1 MKKTILALGILVSVV
16 VACSPKATK
25 TAPPPPPPPP
35 PSAPVTTAITGSV
48 EAGGLII
55 ASAKCTKCH
64 HDETNH
70 VPKHTFEEQDK
81 LMQSMAKKAK
91 LSEQE
96 TADLMAYVK
105 AKAKQ

>member
-1 MKKTILALGILVSVV
+1 MKKTILALAILASVV
-16 VACSPKATK
+16 VACTPKASK
-25 TAPPPPPPPP
+25 TPPPPPPP
-35 PSAPVTTAITGSV
+35 APEVAATVTGSV
-48 EAGGLII
+48 EAGGVII

-64 HDETNH
+64 GNETGH
-70 VPKHTFEEQDK
+70 VPKHTFAEQEK

-105 AKAKQ
+105 AKAKL

>member
-1 MKKTILALGILVSVV
+1 MKKTIIAMAVLASVI
-16 VACSPKATK
+16 VACTPKASK
-25 TAPPPPPPPP
+25 TPTPPATPPVAEAP
-35 PSAPVTTAITGSV
+35 AAVTGSAD
-48 EAGGLII
+48 AGGVII

-64 HDETNH
+64 GNETDH
-70 VPKHTFEEQDK
+70 VPRHTFAEQEK
-81 LMQSMAKKAK
+81 LMQAMAKKAR

>member
-25 TAPPPPPPPP
+25 TAPPPPPPPT
-35 PSAPVTTAITGSV
+35 PVAAAITGSV

-64 HDETNH
+64 HDETSH

>member
-1 MKKTILALGILVSVV
+1 MKKTILAMAILASVV
-16 VACSPKATK
+16 VACTPKASK
-25 TAPPPPPPPP
+25 TPTAAPPSP
-35 PSAPVTTAITGSV
+35 APEVAATVTGSA
-48 EAGGLII
+48 EAGGVII

-64 HDETNH
+64 GNETGH
-70 VPKHTFEEQDK
+70 VPKHTFAEQEK

-105 AKAKQ
+105 AKAKS

>member
-1 MKKTILALGILVSVV
+1 MKKTFLAIAILASVV
-16 VACSPKATK
+16 VACTPKASK
-25 TAPPPPPPPP
+25 TPVPPPTPPTPEV
-35 PSAPVTTAITGSV
+35 AAAVTGSV
-48 EAGGLII
+48 EAGGVII

-64 HDETNH
+64 GDETGH
-70 VPKHTFEEQDK
+70 VPKHTFAEQDK
-81 LMQSMAKKAK
+81 LMLGMAKKAK

>member
-1 MKKTILALGILVSVV
+1 MKKTIVAIAILASVI
-16 VACSPKATK
+16 VACTPKASK
-25 TAPPPPPPPP
+25 TPTPATPAPEV
-35 PSAPVTTAITGSV
+35 AAAVTGSI
-48 EAGGLII
+48 EAGGIII

-64 HDETNH
+64 GDETGH
-70 VPKHTFEEQDK
+70 VPKHTFAEQDK

>member
-1 MKKTILALGILVSVV
+1 MKKTILAIAILGSVV
-16 VACSPKATK
+16 VACTPKASK
-25 TAPPPPPPPP
+25 TQAPPPVPETP
-35 PSAPVTTAITGSV
+35 AVVTGSV
-48 EAGGLII
+48 EAGGIII

-64 HDETNH
+64 GNKTEH
-70 VPKHTFEEQDK
+70 VPKHTFAEQEK
-81 LMQSMAKKAK
+81 LMQGMAKKAK

>member
-1 MKKTILALGILVSVV
+1 MKKTILAIAILASVV
-16 VACSPKATK
+16 VACTPKASK
-25 TAPPPPPPPP
+25 TPATPP
-35 PSAPVTTAITGSV
+35 PSTPEVAATVTGSV
-48 EAGGLII
+48 EAGGVII

-64 HDETNH
+64 GNETGH
-70 VPKHTFEEQDK
+70 VPKHTFAEQDK
-81 LMQSMAKKAK
+81 LMQAMAKKAK